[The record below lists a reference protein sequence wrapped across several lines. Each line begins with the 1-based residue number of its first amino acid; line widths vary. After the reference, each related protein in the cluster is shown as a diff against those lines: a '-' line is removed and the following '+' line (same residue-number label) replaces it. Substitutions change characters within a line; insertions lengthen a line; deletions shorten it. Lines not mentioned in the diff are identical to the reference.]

1 MKLSTAYL
9 IVGTIVIALV
19 RRAHAAEL
27 PTVAATGG
35 INWGYIGGALVL
47 LGLAIGGAIIW
58 LRKRNPAAAAKVG
71 AAVGAGTA
79 AAGHD
84 LAEVLRDL
92 SAVIKARIPPAGA
105 VESPAASAMEAPAT
119 QIPPGKL
126 GQPGP
131 LTVQC
136 TGDPKVDHA
145 AFDAAYF

>member
-9 IVGTIVIALV
+9 IVGTVVALV

-35 INWGYIGGALVL
+35 INWGYVGAAFVL
-47 LGLAIGGAIIW
+47 LGLAIGGAIFW

-71 AAVGAGTA
+71 AALGAGIV

-92 SAVIKARIPPAGA
+92 SALIKARIPAADAPESPIAGA
-105 VESPAASAMEAPAT
+105 TEAPAA
-119 QIPPGKL
+119 QITPGKL
-126 GQPGP
+126 GQAGP